1 MAWTVPPS
9 LRRAAGSSRK
19 GTSTVT
25 EHPGPTDADKLAGL
39 RTELA
44 GLQTEATAEGLENL
58 DTMGAGEL
66 VAAMLAHSAGVHAA
80 VEAASPAI
88 VQTVDTVA
96 ERLQRGGRLLY
107 VGAGTA
113 GRLGVLDASECPP
126 TFGTPPGLVVGLIA
140 GGTEAIQKP
149 VEYAEDN
156 ATAGAR
162 DLHHINVTEA
172 DAVVGITAS
181 GRTPYV
187 IGALEEARKRGAFTA
202 SLACNKGS
210 AVSHVADAA
219 IEVEVGPEFIAG
231 STRLNSGTA
240 QKLVLNMISTLV
252 MVKLG
257 KTYGNLMVDLR
268 ATNEKLLARSQR
280 TVQHATGVS
289 AAEAAA
295 ALDSVGGSVKAA
307 ILVLLTGI
315 DASEAKGALEE
326 AEGFLRRAIEDKK

>member
-1 MAWTVPPS
+1 M
-9 LRRAAGSSRK
+9 
-19 GTSTVT
+19 T
-25 EHPGPTDADKLAGL
+25 EQTGPTNADKLAGL

-44 GLQTEATAEGLENL
+44 GLATEATAEGLENL
-58 DTMGAGEL
+58 DILGTEEL

-88 VQTVDTVA
+88 VQTVDAVA

-140 GGTEAIQKP
+140 GGVQAIQKP

-162 DLHHINVTEA
+162 DLHDINVTEA

-210 AVSHVADAA
+210 AVSHLADVA
-219 IEVEVGPEFIAG
+219 IEVVVGPEFIAG

-280 TVQHATGVS
+280 TVQHATGVD
-289 AAEAAA
+289 AHEAAA

-315 DASEAKGALEE
+315 EAGQAKGALEE
-326 AEGFLRRAIEDKK
+326 AGGFLRRAIENQK

>member
-1 MAWTVPPS
+1 M
-9 LRRAAGSSRK
+9 
-19 GTSTVT
+19 T
-25 EHPGPTDADKLAGL
+25 EQTGPTNADKLAGL

-58 DTMGAGEL
+58 DILGTEEL

-80 VEAASPAI
+80 VEAARPAI
-88 VQTVDTVA
+88 VQTVDAVA

-140 GGTEAIQKP
+140 GGVQAIQKP

-162 DLHHINVTEA
+162 DLHDINVTEA

-210 AVSHVADAA
+210 AVSHLADAA
-219 IEVEVGPEFIAG
+219 IEVVVGPEFIAG

-289 AAEAAA
+289 AQEAAA

-315 DASEAKGALEE
+315 EAGQAKGALEE
-326 AEGFLRRAIEDKK
+326 AGGFLRRAIENQK

>member
-1 MAWTVPPS
+1 M
-9 LRRAAGSSRK
+9 
-19 GTSTVT
+19 T
-25 EHPGPTDADKLAGL
+25 EQPEPTDADKLADL
-39 RTELA
+39 RTVLA
-44 GLQTEATAEGLENL
+44 GLQTEATAEGVDAL
-58 DTMGAGEL
+58 DTFGTEKL
-66 VAAMLAHSAGVHAA
+66 VATMLSHSAGVHAA
-80 VEAASPAI
+80 VAAAAPEI
-88 VQTVDTVA
+88 VETVDAVA
-96 ERLQRGGRLLY
+96 ERFRRGGRLIY

-140 GGTEAIQKP
+140 GGVQAIQKP

-162 DLHHINVTEA
+162 DLHDINVTEA

-210 AVSHVADAA
+210 AVGHLADVAID
-219 IEVEVGPEFIAG
+219 VEVGPEFIAG

-240 QKLVLNMISTLV
+240 QKLVLNMISTLT

-289 AAEAAA
+289 AQEAAA

-315 DASEAKGALEE
+315 DPSSAKTALDD
-326 AEGFLRRAIEDKK
+326 AGGFLRRAIETRK

>member
-1 MAWTVPPS
+1 MTEQTGP
-9 LRRAAGSSRK
+9 
-19 GTSTVT
+19 TS
-25 EHPGPTDADKLAGL
+25 PTDADKLAGL

-44 GLQTEATAEGLENL
+44 GLQTEATAEGLDNL
-58 DTMGAGEL
+58 DILGTEEL
-66 VAAMLAHSAGVHAA
+66 VAAMLAHSSGVHAA
-80 VEAASPAI
+80 VQAASPAI
-88 VQTVDTVA
+88 VQTVDAVA

-140 GGTEAIQKP
+140 GGVQAIQKP

-162 DLHHINVTEA
+162 DLHDINVTEA

-289 AAEAAA
+289 AQEAAT

-315 DASEAKGALEE
+315 DAGQAKSALEE
-326 AEGFLRRAIEDKK
+326 AGGFLRRAIENQK

>member
-1 MAWTVPPS
+1 M
-9 LRRAAGSSRK
+9 
-19 GTSTVT
+19 T
-25 EHPGPTDADKLAGL
+25 EQTGPISPTDADRLAGL

-44 GLQTEATAEGLENL
+44 GLETEAAAENL
-58 DTMGAGEL
+58 SELDILGTEEL
-66 VAAMLAHSAGVHAA
+66 VTAMLAHSAGVHAA

-88 VQTVDTVA
+88 VQTVDAVA

-140 GGTEAIQKP
+140 GGVQAIQKP

-162 DLHHINVTEA
+162 DLHDINVTEA

-187 IGALEEARKRGAFTA
+187 IGALEEARKKGAFTA

-210 AVSHVADAA
+210 AVSHLADVA
-219 IEVEVGPEFIAG
+219 IEVVVGPEFIAG

-240 QKLVLNMISTLV
+240 QKLVLNMISMLV

-280 TVQHATGVS
+280 TVQHATGVD
-289 AAEAAA
+289 AHQAVA
-295 ALDSVGGSVKAA
+295 ALDSVNGSVKAA

-315 DASEAKGALEE
+315 DAAQAKSALEE
-326 AEGFLRRAIEDKK
+326 AGGFLRRAIENQK

>member
-1 MAWTVPPS
+1 M
-9 LRRAAGSSRK
+9 
-19 GTSTVT
+19 T
-25 EHPGPTDADKLAGL
+25 EQTGPTSPSDSADRLADL

-44 GLQTEATAEGLENL
+44 GLQTEAAAEGLGEL
-58 DTMGAGEL
+58 DTLGTEEL
-66 VAAMLAHSAGVHAA
+66 VAAMVAFSAGVPAA
-80 VEAASPAI
+80 VEAASAAI
-88 VQTVDTVA
+88 VATVDAVA
-96 ERLQRGGRLLY
+96 ERLRRGGRLLY

-140 GGTEAIQKP
+140 GGTQAIQKP

-162 DLHHINVTEA
+162 DLHDINVTEA

-187 IGALEEARKRGAFTA
+187 IGALEEARKKGAFTA

-210 AVSHVADAA
+210 AVSHLADVA
-219 IEVEVGPEFIAG
+219 IEVVVGPEFIAG

-280 TVQHATGVS
+280 TVQHATGVDAHQ
-289 AAEAAA
+289 AAV
-295 ALDSVGGSVKAA
+295 ALDSVNGSVKAA

-315 DASEAKGALEE
+315 EPGKAKSALEE
-326 AEGFLRRAIEDKK
+326 AGGFLRKAIENAK

>member
-1 MAWTVPPS
+1 
-9 LRRAAGSSRK
+9 
-19 GTSTVT
+19 VT
-25 EHPGPTDADKLAGL
+25 EQTGPTSADKLAGL

-44 GLQTEATAEGLENL
+44 GLATEATAEGLDNL
-58 DTMGAGEL
+58 DILGTEEL
-66 VAAMLAHSAGVHAA
+66 VAAMLDHSAGVHAA

-88 VQTVDTVA
+88 VQTVDAVA

-140 GGTEAIQKP
+140 GGTKAIQHP

-162 DLHHINVTEA
+162 DLHDINVTEA

-219 IEVEVGPEFIAG
+219 IEVVVGPEFIAG

-268 ATNEKLLARSQR
+268 ATNEKLQARSQR

-289 AAEAAA
+289 AEEAAA

-315 DASEAKGALEE
+315 EAGQAKGALEE
-326 AEGFLRRAIEDKK
+326 AGGFLRRAIENQK

>member
-1 MAWTVPPS
+1 MTEQTG
-9 LRRAAGSSRK
+9 R
-19 GTSTVT
+19 TS
-25 EHPGPTDADKLAGL
+25 PTDADRLAGL

-44 GLQTEATAEGLENL
+44 GLETEAAAENL
-58 DTMGAGEL
+58 SELDILGTEEL
-66 VAAMLAHSAGVHAA
+66 VAAMLAHSAGVNSA

-88 VQTVDTVA
+88 VQTVDAVA

-126 TFGTPPGLVVGLIA
+126 TFGTPPGLVVGIIA
-140 GGTEAIQKP
+140 GGVQAIQKP

-162 DLHHINVTEA
+162 DLHDINVTEA

-187 IGALEEARKRGAFTA
+187 IGALEEARKKGAFTA

-210 AVSHVADAA
+210 AVSHLADVA
-219 IEVEVGPEFIAG
+219 IEVVVGPEFIAG

-280 TVQHATGVS
+280 TVQHATGVD
-289 AAEAAA
+289 AHEAAA
-295 ALDSVGGSVKAA
+295 VLDSVNGSVKAA

-315 DASEAKGALEE
+315 DAAQAKSALEE
-326 AEGFLRRAIEDKK
+326 AGGFLRRAIENQK

>member
-1 MAWTVPPS
+1 M
-9 LRRAAGSSRK
+9 
-19 GTSTVT
+19 T
-25 EHPGPTDADKLAGL
+25 EQTGPTDADKLAGL

-44 GLQTEATAEGLENL
+44 GLQTEAATDSLKDL
-58 DTMGAGEL
+58 DILGTDEL
-66 VAAMLAHSAGVHAA
+66 VAAMLAHSSGVHAA
-80 VEAASPAI
+80 VSEAGPAI
-88 VQTVDTVA
+88 VQTVDAVA

-126 TFGTPPGLVVGLIA
+126 TFGTPPGLVVGIIA
-140 GGTEAIQKP
+140 GGPEAIRKP

-210 AVSHVADAA
+210 AVSHLADVA
-219 IEVEVGPEFIAG
+219 IEVPVGPEFIAG

-268 ATNEKLLARSQR
+268 ATNEKLQARSQR

-289 AAEAAA
+289 ASEAAA

-307 ILVLLTGI
+307 ILVLLTGMDPA
-315 DASEAKGALEE
+315 DAKPALEQ
-326 AEGFLRRAIEDKK
+326 AGGFLRRAIETQK

>member
-1 MAWTVPPS
+1 M
-9 LRRAAGSSRK
+9 
-19 GTSTVT
+19 T
-25 EHPGPTDADKLAGL
+25 EQTGQTDADRLAGL

-44 GLQTEATAEGLENL
+44 GLETEAAAENL
-58 DTMGAGEL
+58 SELDIMGTEEL
-66 VAAMLAHSAGVHAA
+66 VAAMLAHTAGVHAA
-80 VEAASPAI
+80 VEAGSPAI
-88 VQTVDTVA
+88 VQTVDAVA

-140 GGTEAIQKP
+140 GGVQAIQKP

-162 DLHHINVTEA
+162 DLHDINVSEA

-187 IGALEEARKRGAFTA
+187 IGALEEARKKGAFTA

-210 AVSHVADAA
+210 AVSHLADVA
-219 IEVEVGPEFIAG
+219 IEVVVGPEFIAG

-268 ATNEKLLARSQR
+268 ATNEKLQARSQR
-280 TVQHATGVS
+280 TVQHATGVD
-289 AAEAAA
+289 AHAAAA
-295 ALDSVGGSVKAA
+295 ALDAVNGSVKAA

-315 DASEAKGALEE
+315 EPAQAKRALED
-326 AEGFLRRAIEDKK
+326 AGGFLRRAIENQK

>member
-1 MAWTVPPS
+1 M
-9 LRRAAGSSRK
+9 
-19 GTSTVT
+19 T

-58 DTMGAGEL
+58 DTMGTGEL

-88 VQTVDTVA
+88 VQTVDAVA
-96 ERLQRGGRLLY
+96 ERLQGGGRLLY

-326 AEGFLRRAIEDKK
+326 AGGFLRRAIEDKK

>member
-1 MAWTVPPS
+1 M
-9 LRRAAGSSRK
+9 
-19 GTSTVT
+19 T
-25 EHPGPTDADKLAGL
+25 EQIGPTDADKLADL

-44 GLQTEATAEGLENL
+44 GLQTEAADGNL
-58 DTMGAGEL
+58 KDLDIMGTEEL
-66 VAAMLAHSAGVHAA
+66 VAAMLEHTAGVHAA
-80 VEAASPAI
+80 VAEARDAI
-88 VQTVDTVA
+88 VRTVDAVA

-140 GGTEAIQKP
+140 GGTQAIQKP

-162 DLHHINVTEA
+162 DLHDINVAEA

-187 IGALEEARKRGAFTA
+187 IGALEEARKKGAFTA
-202 SLACNKGS
+202 SLACNEGS
-210 AVSHVADAA
+210 AVSHLADIA
-219 IEVEVGPEFIAG
+219 IEVAVGPEFIAG

-268 ATNEKLLARSQR
+268 ATNQKLLARSQR

-289 AAEAAA
+289 AQEAAE

-307 ILVLLTGI
+307 ILVLLTGL
-315 DASEAKGALEE
+315 DPSAAKGALEE
-326 AEGFLRRAIEDKK
+326 AGGFLRRAIENASDSRP

>member
-1 MAWTVPPS
+1 M
-9 LRRAAGSSRK
+9 
-19 GTSTVT
+19 T
-25 EHPGPTDADKLAGL
+25 EQTGPTSPADSADRLEGL

-44 GLQTEATAEGLENL
+44 GLQTEAAAENL
-58 DTMGAGEL
+58 SELDILGTEEL
-66 VAAMLAHSAGVHAA
+66 VAAMLSHSGGVHAA
-80 VEAASPAI
+80 VEAASAAI
-88 VQTVDTVA
+88 VQTVDAVA

-126 TFGTPPGLVVGLIA
+126 TFGTRPGLVVGLIA
-140 GGTEAIQKP
+140 GGVQAIQKP

-162 DLHHINVTEA
+162 DLHDINVTEA

-187 IGALEEARKRGAFTA
+187 IGALEEARKKGAFTA

-210 AVSHVADAA
+210 AVSHLADVA
-219 IEVEVGPEFIAG
+219 IEVVVGPEFIAG

-289 AAEAAA
+289 AQEAAA

-315 DASEAKGALEE
+315 DASRAKGVLEE
-326 AEGFLRRAIEDKK
+326 AGGFLRRAIENQK

>member
-1 MAWTVPPS
+1 M
-9 LRRAAGSSRK
+9 
-19 GTSTVT
+19 T
-25 EHPGPTDADKLAGL
+25 EQTGPTDADKLAGL
-39 RTELA
+39 RSELA
-44 GLQTEATAEGLENL
+44 GLQTEAAAEGLDNL
-58 DTMGAGEL
+58 DILGTEEL
-66 VAAMLAHSAGVHAA
+66 VSAMLAHSAGVHAA

-88 VQTVDTVA
+88 VHTVDAVA

-140 GGTEAIQKP
+140 GGPKAIQHP

-162 DLHHINVTEA
+162 DLHDINVTEA

-219 IEVEVGPEFIAG
+219 IEVVVGPEFIAG

-289 AAEAAA
+289 AHEAAA

-315 DASEAKGALEE
+315 DAGQAKSALDEAG
-326 AEGFLRRAIEDKK
+326 GFLRRAIENQK

>member
-1 MAWTVPPS
+1 M
-9 LRRAAGSSRK
+9 
-19 GTSTVT
+19 T
-25 EHPGPTDADKLAGL
+25 EQTGRTDADKLADL

-44 GLQTEATAEGLENL
+44 GLQTEAAAENL
-58 DTMGAGEL
+58 KDLDILGTDEL
-66 VAAMLAHSAGVHAA
+66 VQAMLDHGAGVHAA
-80 VEAASPAI
+80 VAEARDAV
-88 VQTVDTVA
+88 VQTVDAVA

-140 GGTEAIQKP
+140 GGTQAIQKP

-162 DLHHINVTEA
+162 DLHDINVTEA

-202 SLACNKGS
+202 SLACNRGS
-210 AVSHVADAA
+210 AVSHLADVA
-219 IEVEVGPEFIAG
+219 IEVVVGPEFIAG

-268 ATNEKLLARSQR
+268 ATNKKLLARSQR

-289 AAEAAA
+289 AAEAAQ

-307 ILVLLTGI
+307 ILVLLTGL
-315 DASEAKGALEE
+315 DPAGAKAALEE
-326 AEGFLRRAIEDKK
+326 AGGFLRRAIESHR

>member
-1 MAWTVPPS
+1 
-9 LRRAAGSSRK
+9 
-19 GTSTVT
+19 
-25 EHPGPTDADKLAGL
+25 
-39 RTELA
+39 
-44 GLQTEATAEGLENL
+44 
-58 DTMGAGEL
+58 
-66 VAAMLAHSAGVHAA
+66 MLTHSAGVHAA
-80 VEAASPAI
+80 VEAASAAV
-88 VQTVDTVA
+88 VQTIDAVA

-140 GGTEAIQKP
+140 GGVQAIQKP

-162 DLHHINVTEA
+162 DLHDINVTEA

-202 SLACNKGS
+202 SLACNEGS
-210 AVSHVADAA
+210 AVSHLADAA
-219 IEVEVGPEFIAG
+219 IEVVVGPEFIAG

-289 AAEAAA
+289 AQEAAT

-315 DASEAKGALEE
+315 EAGQAKDALEE
-326 AEGFLRRAIEDKK
+326 AGGFLRRAIENQK

>member
-1 MAWTVPPS
+1 M
-9 LRRAAGSSRK
+9 
-19 GTSTVT
+19 T
-25 EHPGPTDADKLAGL
+25 EQTGRTDADKLADL

-44 GLQTEATAEGLENL
+44 GLQTEAAAENL
-58 DTMGAGEL
+58 KDLDILGTDEL
-66 VAAMLAHSAGVHAA
+66 VQAMLDHGAGVHAA
-80 VEAASPAI
+80 VAEARDAV
-88 VQTVDTVA
+88 VQTVDAVA

-140 GGTEAIQKP
+140 GGTQAIQKP

-162 DLHHINVTEA
+162 DLHDINVTEA

-202 SLACNKGS
+202 SLACNRGS
-210 AVSHVADAA
+210 AVSHLADVA
-219 IEVEVGPEFIAG
+219 IEVVVGPEFIAG

-268 ATNEKLLARSQR
+268 ATNKKLLARSQR

-289 AAEAAA
+289 AAEAAQ

-307 ILVLLTGI
+307 ILVLLTGL
-315 DASEAKGALEE
+315 DPAGAKAALEE
-326 AEGFLRRAIEDKK
+326 AGGFLRRAIERHR

>member
-1 MAWTVPPS
+1 M
-9 LRRAAGSSRK
+9 
-19 GTSTVT
+19 T
-25 EHPGPTDADKLAGL
+25 EQTGPTDADKLAGL
-39 RTELA
+39 RSELA
-44 GLQTEATAEGLENL
+44 GLQTEAAAEGLDNL
-58 DTMGAGEL
+58 DILGTEEL

-80 VEAASPAI
+80 VAAASQAI
-88 VQTVDTVA
+88 VHTVDAVA

-140 GGTEAIQKP
+140 GGPKAIQHP

-162 DLHHINVTEA
+162 DLHDINVTEA

-187 IGALEEARKRGAFTA
+187 IGALEEARKRGAFAA

-219 IEVEVGPEFIAG
+219 IEVVVGPEFIAG

-268 ATNEKLLARSQR
+268 ATNEKLQARSQR

-289 AAEAAA
+289 AQEAAA

-315 DASEAKGALEE
+315 DAGQAKGALEE
-326 AEGFLRRAIEDKK
+326 AGGFLRRAIENQK